1 MIVFYRHKNCRGC
14 DSLEEAMK
22 ELCIAYKTVVKPDEK
37 ELPSGTKL
45 PVVVDEGRIAAGSKA
60 VVAYLEEMSGYAEL
74 WRKFQSDVCYCD
86 ED

>member
-1 MIVFYRHKNCRGC
+1 MIVLYRHKNCRWC
-14 DSLEEAMK
+14 DSLENTLR
-22 ELCIAYKTVVKPDEK
+22 ELCIAYKPVAGFAEK

-45 PVVVDEGRIAAGSKA
+45 PVIVDEGRVVEGNEAI
-60 VVAYLEEMSGYAEL
+60 VAYLEEMTSYAEL